1 MKDVDI
7 LHVHF
12 VTVEVGIVGRSA
24 RYWGPCCGSLGGML
38 TVSNTIECVLVFAV
52 RCHGSLSGMLAVSN
66 TSECMVVFAV
76 RGFNRKANQER

>member
-24 RYWGPCCGSLGGML
+24 RYWGPCRGSLGGML
-38 TVSNTIECVLVFAV
+38 AV
-52 RCHGSLSGMLAVSN
+52 IQANAWWCLQ
-66 TSECMVVFAV
+66 SE
-76 RGFNRKANQER
+76 RFNRKANQGTLAKAEDVI